1 MGVSLPPLFN
11 PSNDMAL
18 AANVCPYFPPLRIRQ
33 MEADLASLARFWDE
47 GPWGWSLE
55 ARRRYIGMG
64 LKVADLPSDGWL
76 NRVRQLSSR
85 AFSCGYLVQLLREFE
100 GERLVGHHSCFRTE
114 YVKTARRG
122 LVFKS
127 PWSSSGRGVIF
138 APEGLTRQTE
148 ARVRGFLRTQGGY
161 AEDKLYE
168 DKLVDFALEF
178 WVRGEA
184 AVEFLGFSVFRTG
197 RNGAYE
203 GNIVAS
209 REALRRMIGADET
222 LLRRLIDYHLLHLG
236 RLGYTGPVGVD
247 MMLLRDGRVHP
258 VVEINFRRSMGM
270 LAIKLNELGLTGDA
284 DLTPKLES
292 GFQAV
297 VRCGLLKIDYKTPTN
312 NPKGVA
318 FA

>member
-1 MGVSLPPLFN
+1 
-11 PSNDMAL
+11 MAL

-33 MEADLASLARFWDE
+33 MEADLASLSRFWDE

-55 ARRRYIGMG
+55 ARRRYIRMG
-64 LKVADLPSDGWL
+64 LPAVDLPDDGWL

-85 AFSCGYLVQLLREFE
+85 AFACSYLVRLLREFE
-100 GERLVGHHSCFRTE
+100 GEQLVGHHSCFRTE
-114 YVKTARRG
+114 YAKTARRG

-138 APEGLTRQTE
+138 APGGLTERIE
-148 ARVRGFLRTQGGY
+148 ARLRSFLHTQGGY

-178 WVRGEA
+178 RVRGEGE
-184 AVEFLGFSVFRTG
+184 VDFLGLSVFHTG

-203 GNIVAS
+203 GNVVAPQ
-209 REALRRMIGADET
+209 EALRRMIGADEA
-222 LLRRLIDYHLLHLG
+222 LLQRLIDYHRLHLG

-284 DLTPKLES
+284 DLTPAVRQ

-297 VRCGLLKIDYKTPTN
+297 VRD
-312 NPKGVA
+312 GVLA
-318 FA
+318 IKYVSLEGAKASPEGAVL